1 MRTALICDYPEEQWH
16 SMNLCS
22 QMLLDYWYADSRCQ
36 IDQICPSFQ
45 NRFTRLPAIGTRKA
59 AFNSDRLLNRF
70 WDYPNYLKK
79 ISNQFNVFHVC
90 DHTYAQLVHELPA
103 SRTGVYCHDI
113 DAFRS
118 LIEPEREP
126 RPRWYRAMSQRILDG
141 LQKAAIVF
149 YSTQAVRQQLEHY
162 GLVDCDRLVHAPY
175 GISPEF
181 SIECNEL
188 LPEAIQS
195 PFILHVGSCIPRKRI
210 DVLLDVFA
218 ELSRLHPELQLVKVS
233 GEWTEEQ
240 NQQLDRLNI
249 RSKTIH
255 LQNLPTSTIAAL
267 YCQAEVVLLTS
278 EAEGFGLPLIE
289 SLACGAIAV
298 VSDLPV
304 FREVAQDAAVY
315 CPVGDISAWVNAIV
329 TVLNHPNQVPAR
341 SRRLEISSQYSW
353 KRHAETIRQAYLRL
367 GS

>member
-1 MRTALICDYPEEQWH
+1 MRTALICDYLEEQWH
-16 SMNLCS
+16 SMDLCAE
-22 QMLLDYWYADSRCQ
+22 MLFAHWRTDSRFQ
-36 IDQICPSFQ
+36 LDQVRPPFQ
-45 NRFTRLPAIGTRKA
+45 PRLTWFPKLGKV

-70 WDYPNYLKK
+70 WDYPNYVKQ
-79 ISNQFNVFHVC
+79 IAYQFDAFHVC

-103 SRTGVYCHDI
+103 NRTGVYCHDI

-118 LIEPEREP
+118 LIEPEQEP

-149 YSTQAVRQQLEHY
+149 YSTETVRQQIEHY
-162 GLVDCDRLVHAPY
+162 QLVDCDRLIHAPY

-181 SIECNEL
+181 SIESNEV

-218 ELSRLHPELQLVKVS
+218 ELSQAHPELQLVKVS
-233 GEWTEEQ
+233 GEWTDEQ

-249 RSKTIH
+249 RAKVIH
-255 LQNLPTSTIAAL
+255 LWNLPTSMIAAL
-267 YCQAEVVLLTS
+267 YRRAEVVLLTS

-304 FREVAQDAAVY
+304 FREVAKDAAIY
-315 CPVGDISAWVNAIV
+315 CPVGNISAWVKAIV
-329 TVLNHPNQVPAR
+329 TVLNNPNQAPAQ
-341 SRRLEISSQYSW
+341 SRRLEIASQYSW
-353 KRHAETIRQAYLRL
+353 QKHAEIIRQAYLRL
-367 GS
+367 G